1 MVKLVPVMM
10 HHSMKNY
17 GAVNAMF
24 PALII
29 MALHV
34 DKFSVPA
41 ALPLMAYRETQ
52 DWSERSGGRET
63 NC

>member
-1 MVKLVPVMM
+1 MR
-10 HHSMKNY
+10 HRSMKNC

-24 PALII
+24 PALLI

-34 DKFSVPA
+34 DKFSAPA
-41 ALPLMAYRETQ
+41 AFLVMKCRETQ
-52 DWSERSGGRET
+52 DWSERSDGRET